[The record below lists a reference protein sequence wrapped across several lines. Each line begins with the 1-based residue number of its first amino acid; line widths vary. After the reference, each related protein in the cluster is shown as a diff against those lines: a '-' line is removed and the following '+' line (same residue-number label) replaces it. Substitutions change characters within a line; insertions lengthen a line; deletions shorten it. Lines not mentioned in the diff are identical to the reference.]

1 MDTRAFAAQTRAP
14 LIANSRRRLLA
25 LLATL
30 PLFGGIASLLL
41 AEDGLAKDRR
51 RRRKQRHRRRKK
63 PGTRK
68 RGCKPKSRAKVCAG
82 ECGRVKNR
90 KTCGK
95 TVNCAACACNPACP
109 AGDACVND
117 TCEPLACGQGGRCR
131 VFTTSTTHT
140 GKLGGLAGADDICQ
154 GLAGAAGLPGA
165 YRAWLSDSTGSPSTR
180 FVRSTG
186 PYQRV
191 DGVTV
196 AHDWANLTSGTLLA
210 PLIVTEQGNVV
221 PDDVTRLIWTCTAPT
236 GVEFSGSDCEDW
248 TTERPIVLG
257 GFVGSADE
265 VTAAWSGENS
275 YHSCNGDLRLYCFQQ
290 SE

>member
-1 MDTRAFAAQTRAP
+1 MDTRAFAALTKAP

-30 PLFGGIASLLL
+30 PLFGGLASLLL
-41 AEDGLAKDRR
+41 TEDGLAKDRR

-63 PGTRK
+63 PGNRGH
-68 RGCKPKSRAKVCAG
+68 GCKPKSRAKVCAG
-82 ECGRVKNR
+82 TCGPARNR

-95 TVNCAACACNPACP
+95 TV
-109 AGDACVND
+109 
-117 TCEPLACGQGGRCR
+117 TCDPCGCGQGGACR

-140 GKLGGLAGADDICQ
+140 GKLGGLAGADTICQ
-154 GLAGAAGLPGA
+154 NLASAAGLSGT

-196 AHDWANLTSGTLLA
+196 ANDWASLTSGTLLA
-210 PLIVTEQGNVV
+210 PLIITEQGNAV
-221 PDDVTRLIWTCTAPT
+221 PDDATKLIWTCTAAT
-236 GVEFSGSDCEDW
+236 GVEFSGADCEDW
-248 TTERPIVLG
+248 TSEQPIVMG
-257 GFVGSADE
+257 GFVGQADV
-265 VTAAWSGENS
+265 VTPAWSGDNA

-290 SE
+290 SA